1 MTKLNDI
8 ESKLTKL
15 VTDNQNEIN
24 DYEVKIRNADKAIQD
39 ANSTLR
45 DAETNVNVDG
55 YNKAKNNIWSAK
67 HAKELYEK
75 AKNKTETT
83 PLIDRKQ
90 YKSLLAEIKD
100 ASDNEQEKLNKKAVS
115 LIAEI
120 HKLSDESGSITNKAN
135 ELMNNLQRNIYREPK
150 GKLDKGDGT
159 TGWSSDETYKESI
172 SVNGFYIRNIKGTP
186 LSKLAGEELEQN
198 RDYYWGE

>member
-24 DYEVKIRNADKAIQD
+24 EYDVKIKNADKAIQD
-39 ANSTLR
+39 ANSALR
-45 DAETNVNVDG
+45 DAETSVNVDG
-55 YNKAKNNIWSAK
+55 YNKAKNNIWSAE

-75 AKNKTETT
+75 AKNKTETN

-120 HKLSDESGSITNKAN
+120 HKLSDESGDITNKAN
-135 ELMNNLQRNIYREPK
+135 ELMNNLQRNIYREPE

-186 LSKLAGEELEQN
+186 LSKIAGEELEQN

>member
-75 AKNKTETT
+75 AKNKAESE
-83 PLIDRKQ
+83 PSISRVE

-100 ASDNEQEKLNKKAVS
+100 VIDKKHADENERASKLIGEIRKIAKESLETDNEANKLLHTVQYDIYKDADVMVLGNGKKVS
-115 LIAEI
+115 FPEEY
-120 HKLSDESGSITNKAN
+120 KSRITVNQFY
-135 ELMNNLQRNIYREPK
+135 L
-150 GKLDKGDGT
+150 
-159 TGWSSDETYKESI
+159 YK
-172 SVNGFYIRNIKGTP
+172 VKGTP
-186 LSKLAGEELEQN
+186 LSKLAGE
-198 RDYYWGE
+198 